1 MADPIAY
8 EAPTIN
14 KAWTAFI
21 PHVPAILLVW
31 VATIAITVLG
41 AFVYFLFSLL
51 GLAVAGGPEVDSAA
65 SIGLLLGQIGQVPFT
80 ILSSLVGVLL
90 IAVPALHY
98 STGETITAREAFAV
112 LLKRPS
118 RYFLAGLLFS
128 LAYGIGLLLCILPG
142 LVVALVG
149 PVYVNRIFNTDCTVI
164 EAFTSSFQ
172 TVYKSSEGLSF
183 VGLQVLVWLV
193 VFVVVV
199 CTCGL
204 GALVAVPVSSFYLQN
219 AAYHKGLIH

>member
-21 PHVPAILLVW
+21 PHVPTILLIW
-31 VATIAITVLG
+31 VATIAISAVG
-41 AFVYFLFSLL
+41 VFVYFLFSLL
-51 GLAVAGGPEVDSAA
+51 GLAVAGGPEVDTAA
-65 SIGLLLGQIGQVPFT
+65 SIGLVLGQVGQLPFS

-90 IAVPALHY
+90 VAVPALHY
-98 STGETITAREAFAV
+98 STGETIAPRQAFKT
-112 LLKRPS
+112 LLERPK
-118 RYFLAGLLFS
+118 RYFLAGLLFALTS
-128 LAYGIGLLLCILPG
+128 AIGLLLCVLPG
-142 LVVALVG
+142 IAVALVA
-149 PVYVNRIFNTDCTVI
+149 PVYVNKIFNGDATVI

-172 TVYKSSEGLSF
+172 AVYKSPDGLSF
-183 VGLQVLVWLV
+183 VGLQVIVWAV
-193 VFVVVV
+193 TVVVSL

-219 AAYHKGLIH
+219 AVYYKGLVR